1 MAMQI
6 ADAAHWA
13 RINRDWEAS
22 GLTQVEFC
30 RVRGLSLGSFRYWR
44 YKPDRSNGLERLD
57 QATDGLGRPLRD
69 GARPRFVPV
78 TLTAAVPPEVAI
90 APRPIEILLAAGQR
104 VAVGPGFDSQTL
116 QQVVAALED
125 RPC

>member
-30 RVRGLSLGSFRYWR
+30 RGRELSLGSFRYWR
-44 YKPDRSNGLERLD
+44 YRPARSNGFDRLD
-57 QATDGLGRPLRD
+57 PATDGLPRSLRD
-69 GARPRFVPV
+69 AAAPQFVPV
-78 TLTAAVPPEVAI
+78 RIAAAAPEACT
-90 APRPIEILLAAGQR
+90 APRPIEILLTGGQR
-104 VAVGPGFDSQTL
+104 VAVARGFDPETL